1 MQDAARW
8 QLIEDLFHAALAH
21 PPAQRAA
28 WLAESCPTDADL
40 QAEVLSLLAAHEQGE
55 DSRLDLPAQLVQQ
68 AAQQLVTATP
78 ATLQSGQTLSHYQ
91 ILSWLGRG
99 GMGEVYLAEDTRL
112 GRRVALK
119 LLPTAFSQDA
129 ERVRRFEREARAASA
144 LNHPNIIT
152 IHEIST
158 EGDTHFIATEYIE
171 GETLRAHLANQSAS
185 FETALEIA
193 IQIASALEAAHTAGI
208 IHRDIKPENVMI
220 RPDGLVKI
228 LDFGIAKLAEMRNEE
243 AETSRSSTL
252 PGMPSTLPGMPSTL
266 PGMPSTLPGMIVGTA
281 SYMAPEQAQGKTVD
295 ARNDI
300 FSFGIVFYEMLTGR
314 RPFEG
319 ETALESISSILK
331 DEPTPMSR
339 MLPEVPYE
347 IERIV
352 SKTLRKDR
360 EERYQTAK
368 ELLLDLKDAKR
379 DLEFRDQ
386 WERSTVP
393 NQDAAETQFFPA
405 TTTHENQN
413 RATSENRNQSTS
425 SAEYLVTQVK
435 NHKFIYLTFAVLL
448 MTGISFGIYRY
459 SDRAPINNPFESVK
473 ITRIT
478 DSGKVGDVVALSRD
492 GKWLVYSIWEGE
504 KASVWLKQVAIPDSN
519 TQIVPPAPVK
529 YRGFAFSPDGNY
541 LYYTVEEGTYSNCT
555 LYQMPALGGGTA
567 RKLLSGIN
575 GGISF
580 SPDGKQITYGVEDLA
595 NDESILM
602 VANADGTEQ
611 RRLVMLKGNDE
622 IGSSRGRWSPDGKS
636 IAVFVGTNNPLTREL
651 ATVSVATGEITRLTT
666 HKFSEFGLW
675 EWLPDGKSFVVLAR
689 EDSAHNNS
697 FWLIS
702 YPSEEA
708 QKITNDLNN
717 IYSSMSLAA
726 EANILATVQGSA
738 TSNIWIAPVGDAA
751 RATQV
756 NAGSNQAGDP
766 QWTPDGKLAYIRG
779 LGDSQDIYL
788 IDPHGGSPKRLTSN
802 NKTNRSPRVSLDGR
816 YVVYTSFQAG
826 SPSIW
831 RMDIDGSNPKQLTT
845 QFSLNP
851 SISPN
856 GQEVIYEVGVDTLRV
871 WKVGMDGGQP
881 VQLTDQ
887 ESRLPLFSP
896 DGKQFACLWW
906 DDPNSP
912 PKIAIIPATGGKP
925 VKTFALQGGGYRWMP
940 DGRALAYFVHQDGV
954 ANIWSQPLDGGTPK
968 QLTNFTG
975 DGIVSFDFSR
985 DGKQIAFTRMTTT
998 SDVVLIS
1005 GFRK

>member
-1 MQDAARW
+1 MQDAVRW

-28 WLAESCPTDADL
+28 WLAEACPTDADL
-40 QAEVLSLLAAHEQGE
+40 QAEVLSLLAAHEQDE
-55 DSRLDLPAQLVQQ
+55 ESVLDLPAQLVQQ

-78 ATLQSGQTLSHYQ
+78 ATLQSGQILSHYQ

-171 GETLRAHLANQSAS
+171 GETLRAHLRSPLANQAAS
-185 FETALEIA
+185 CKTALEIA
-193 IQIASALEAAHTAGI
+193 IQIASALAAAHTAGI

-228 LDFGIAKLAEMRNEE
+228 LDFGIAKLTGLRISDFGMRIEE
-243 AETSRSSTL
+243 AETVR
-252 PGMPSTLPGMPSTL
+252 PSTLPGV
-266 PGMPSTLPGMIVGTA
+266 IVGTA
-281 SYMAPEQAQGKTVD
+281 NYMAPEQAQGKTVD

-314 RPFEG
+314 RPFAG
-319 ETALESISSILK
+319 ETALESISSMLK
-331 DEPTPMSR
+331 DEPPPMR
-339 MLPEVPYE
+339 QMLSAVPSE

-352 SKTLRKDR
+352 NKTLRKDR

-368 ELLLDLKDAKR
+368 DLLLDLKDAKR
-379 DLEFRDQ
+379 ELEFHDQ
-386 WERSTVP
+386 RATVP
-393 NQDAAETQFFPA
+393 NQDADETQPLPA
-405 TTTHENQN
+405 TTTNENQN
-413 RATSENRNQSTS
+413 RATSENRNQATS
-425 SAEYLVTQVK
+425 SAEYIVTQLK
-435 NHKFIYLTFAVLL
+435 NHKFLYLAFAVLL
-448 MTGISFGIYRY
+448 MAGIGFGIYRY
-459 SDRAPINNPFESVK
+459 SDSARVHNPFESVK
-473 ITRIT
+473 ITEIT
-478 DSGKVGDVVALSRD
+478 DSGKVGGGVALSRD
-492 GKWLVYSIWEGE
+492 GKWLVYSIREGE

-541 LYYTVEEGTYSNCT
+541 LYYTVEEGAISNCT
-555 LYQMPALGGGTA
+555 LYQMPVLGGGTA

-602 VANADGTEQ
+602 IANADGTNQ

-651 ATVSVATGEITRLTT
+651 ATVSVATGEITRLAT

-689 EDSAHNNS
+689 EKPAHNNS

-726 EANILATVQGSA
+726 EANILATVQSSVTA
-738 TSNIWIAPVGDAA
+738 NIWIAPVGDAT

-756 NAGSNQAGDP
+756 TAGSNQVGDP
-766 QWTPDGKLAYIRG
+766 QWTPDGKLVYNRG

-788 IDPHGGSPKRLTSN
+788 IDPRGGSPKRLTSN
-802 NKTNRSPRVSLDGR
+802 YINRSPRVSPDGR

-831 RMDIDGSNPKQLTT
+831 RMDIDGSNAKQLTT

-851 SISPN
+851 SLSPN
-856 GQEVIYEVGVDTLRV
+856 GQEIIYEVGVDTLRI
-871 WKVGMDGGQP
+871 WKVGIDGGQP

-906 DDPNSP
+906 DDPNAP
-912 PKIAIIPATGGKP
+912 PKIAIIPSTGGKP
-925 VKTFALQGGGYRWMP
+925 VKTYALKGEGYRWMP
-940 DGRALAYFVHQDGV
+940 DGRALAYFARQDGV
-954 ANIWSQPLDGGTPK
+954 ANIWSQPIDGGTPK
-968 QLTNFTG
+968 QLTHFTS

-985 DGKQIAFTRMTTT
+985 DGKQLAFTRMTTT

>member
-1 MQDAARW
+1 MSPQYW
-8 QLIEDLFHAALAH
+8 QQVEDLFQFALAR

-28 WLAESCPTDADL
+28 WLAEACPTDADL
-40 QAEVLSLLAAHEQGE
+40 QAEVLSLLAAHEQDE
-55 DSRLDLPAQLVQQ
+55 ESTLDLPAQLVQQ

-119 LLPTAFSQDA
+119 LLPAAFSQDA
-129 ERVRRFEREARAASA
+129 ERLRRFEREARAASA

-171 GETLRAHLANQSAS
+171 GETLRAHLVNQSAS
-185 FETALEIA
+185 FKTALEIA

-228 LDFGIAKLAEMRNEE
+228 LDFGIAKLAEMRNAAFGTRNEE
-243 AETSRSSTL
+243 AETSR
-252 PGMPSTLPGMPSTL
+252 PSTLPGV
-266 PGMPSTLPGMIVGTA
+266 IVGTA
-281 SYMAPEQAQGKTVD
+281 NYMAPEQAQGKQVD

-319 ETALESISSILK
+319 ETALESISSMLK
-331 DEPTPMSR
+331 DEPVPMRR
-339 MLPEVPYE
+339 MLPEVPGE

-352 SKTLRKDR
+352 NKTLRKDR

-368 ELLLDLKDAKR
+368 DLLSDLKDAKR
-379 DLEFRDQ
+379 DLEFHDQ
-386 WERSTVP
+386 WDRSTVP
-393 NQDAAETQFFPA
+393 HQDAAETQLLPA
-405 TTTHENQN
+405 TPTHENQN
-413 RATSENRNQSTS
+413 QATS

-435 NHKFIYLTFAVLL
+435 NHKVLYLTFAVLL
-448 MTGISFGIYRY
+448 MAGIGFGIYRY

-473 ITRIT
+473 ITKLT

-492 GKWLVYSIWEGE
+492 GKWLVYSIREGE

-519 TQIVPPAPVK
+519 TQIVPPAAVK

-541 LYYTVEEGTYSNCT
+541 LYYTLEEGTLSNCT
-555 LYQMPALGGGTA
+555 LYQMPVLGGGTA

-602 VANADGTEQ
+602 IANADGSEQ

-651 ATVSVATGEITRLTT
+651 ATVSVATGEITRLKT

-675 EWLPDGKSFVVLAR
+675 EWLPDGKGFVILAR
-689 EDSAHNNS
+689 ENPAHNNS

-717 IYSSMSLAA
+717 AYSSMSLAA
-726 EANILATVQGSA
+726 DANILATVQKSW
-738 TSNIWIAPVGDAA
+738 TSNIWIAPVGDTT

-756 NAGSNQAGDP
+756 NAGSNRVGDP
-766 QWTPDGKLAYIRG
+766 QWTPDGNLVYIRG

-788 IDPHGGSPKRLTSN
+788 IDPRGGSPKRLTSN
-802 NKTNRSPRVSLDGR
+802 YINRHPRVSSDGR
-816 YVVYTSFQAG
+816 YIVYSSFQAG
-826 SPSIW
+826 TPSIW

-845 QFSLNP
+845 EFSFNP

-871 WKVGMDGGQP
+871 WKVGIDGGQP
-881 VQLTDQ
+881 VQLTDK
-887 ESRLPLFSP
+887 ESRLPVFSP

-912 PKIAIIPATGGKP
+912 PKIAIIPSTGGQP

-940 DGRALAYFVHQDGV
+940 DGRSLAYFVRQDGV
-954 ANIWSQPLDGGTPK
+954 DNIWSQPIDGATPK

-975 DGIVSFDFSR
+975 DGLVSFDFSR
-985 DGKQIAFTRMTTT
+985 DGKQIAFTRMTGT

>member
-28 WLAESCPTDADL
+28 WLAEACPPESYPKDDDL
-40 QAEVLSLLAAHEQGE
+40 QAEVLSLLAAHEQDE
-55 DSRLDLPAQLVQQ
+55 ESRLDLPAQLVQQ

-91 ILSWLGRG
+91 VLAWLGRG

-171 GETLRAHLANQSAS
+171 GETLRAHLANHSAS
-185 FETALEIA
+185 FKTALEIA
-193 IQIASALEAAHTAGI
+193 IQIASALEAAHHAGI

-243 AETSRSSTL
+243 AETSR
-252 PGMPSTLPGMPSTL
+252 
-266 PGMPSTLPGMIVGTA
+266 PSTLPGMIVGTA
-281 SYMAPEQAQGKTVD
+281 NYMAPEQAQGKTID

-314 RPFEG
+314 RPFAG
-319 ETALESISSILK
+319 ETALESISSMLK
-331 DEPTPMSR
+331 DEPVPMRR
-339 MLPEVPYE
+339 MLPAVPGE

-352 SKTLRKDR
+352 NKTLRKDR

-368 ELLLDLKDAKR
+368 ELLLDLKEAKR
-379 DLEFRDQ
+379 DLEFHDQ
-386 WERSTVP
+386 WERSTIP
-393 NQDAAETQFFPA
+393 HQDAAETQLLPI
-405 TTTHENQN
+405 TTTN
-413 RATSENRNQSTS
+413 ENRNQATS

-435 NHKFIYLTFAVLL
+435 NHKFLYLAFTVLL
-448 MTGISFGIYRY
+448 MAGIGFGIYRY

-478 DSGKVGDVVALSRD
+478 DSGKVGYVVALSRD
-492 GKWLVYSIWEGE
+492 GKWLVYSIREGD

-541 LYYTVEEGTYSNCT
+541 LYYTVEEGALSNCT
-555 LYQMPALGGGTA
+555 LYQMPVLGGGTA
-567 RKLLSGIN
+567 RKLMSGIN

-580 SPDGKQITYGVEDLA
+580 SPDGKQITYGVENLA
-595 NDESILM
+595 DDESLLM
-602 VANADGTEQ
+602 VANTDGSEQ

-651 ATVSVATGEITRLTT
+651 ATVSVATGEITRLKT

-675 EWLPDGKSFVVLAR
+675 EWLPDGKGFVVLAR
-689 EDSAHNNS
+689 EDTAHNNS

-717 IYSSMSLAA
+717 VFSWMSLAA
-726 EANILATVQGSA
+726 DANILATVQGSA
-738 TSNIWIAPVGDAA
+738 TSSIWIAPVGDTA

-756 NAGSNQAGDP
+756 NAGSNNVGDP
-766 QWTPDGKLAYIRG
+766 QWTPDGKLVYNRG
-779 LGDSQDIYL
+779 LGDRQDIYL
-788 IDPHGGSPKRLTSN
+788 IDPQGGSPKRLTSN
-802 NKTNRSPRVSLDGR
+802 SNTNRYPRVSPDGR
-816 YVVYTSFQAG
+816 YIVYYSFQAG

-845 QFSLNP
+845 EFSLNP

-856 GQEVIYEVGVDTLRV
+856 GQEIIYEVGVDTLRV
-871 WKVGMDGGQP
+871 WKVGIDGGQP
-881 VQLTDQ
+881 VQLTDK
-887 ESRLPLFSP
+887 ESRFPVFSP
-896 DGKQFACLWW
+896 DGKQFACHWW

-912 PKIAIIPATGGKP
+912 QKIAIIPSTGGKP
-925 VKTFALQGGGYRWMP
+925 VKTFALKGEGYRWMP
-940 DGRALAYFVHQDGV
+940 DGRSLAYFVRKDGV
-954 ANIWSQPLDGGTPK
+954 WSQPIDGGTPK

-975 DGIVSFDFSR
+975 DGITSFDFSR
-985 DGKQIAFTRMTTT
+985 DGKQIAFTRMTNT

>member
-1 MQDAARW
+1 MEDAARW
-8 QLIEDLFHAALAH
+8 QLIEDLFHAALAQ

-28 WLAESCPTDADL
+28 WLAESCPPESCPEAADL
-40 QAEVLSLLAAHEQGE
+40 QAEVLSLLAAHEQDE
-55 DSRLDLPAQLVQQ
+55 ESALDLPAQLVQQ
-68 AAQQLVTATP
+68 AAQQLVAATP
-78 ATLQSGQTLSHYQ
+78 ATWQSGQNLSHYQ
-91 ILSWLGRG
+91 VLAWLGRG

-185 FETALEIA
+185 FKTVLEIA

-243 AETSRSSTL
+243 AETAR
-252 PGMPSTLPGMPSTL
+252 
-266 PGMPSTLPGMIVGTA
+266 PSTLPGMIVGTA
-281 SYMAPEQAQGKTVD
+281 SYMAPEQAQGKQVD

-314 RPFEG
+314 RPFAG
-319 ETALESISSILK
+319 ETALESISSMLK
-331 DEPTPMSR
+331 DEPPPLR
-339 MLPEVPYE
+339 QMLSAVPSE

-352 SKTLRKDR
+352 NKTLRKDR

-368 ELLLDLKDAKR
+368 DLLLDLKEAKR
-379 DLEFRDQ
+379 DLEFHDQ
-386 WERSTVP
+386 WERSTVA
-393 NQDAAETQFFPA
+393 NQDGGETQPLPG

-413 RATSENRNQSTS
+413 RATAENRNQATS
-425 SAEYLVTQVK
+425 SAEYLVTQVR

-448 MTGISFGIYRY
+448 MAGIGFGIYRY

-473 ITRIT
+473 ITKIT

-492 GKWLVYSIWEGE
+492 GKWLVYSIREGE
-504 KASVWLKQVAIPDSN
+504 KASVWLKQVAIPESN

-541 LYYTVEEGTYSNCT
+541 LYYTVEEGALSNCT
-555 LYQMPALGGGTA
+555 LYQMPVLGGGTA
-567 RKLLSGIN
+567 RKLMSGIN

-580 SPDGKQITYGVEDLA
+580 SPDGKQITYGVENLA
-595 NDESILM
+595 DDESLLM
-602 VANADGTEQ
+602 VANADGTNQ

-651 ATVSVATGEITRLTT
+651 ATVSVATGEITRLKT
-666 HKFSEFGLW
+666 HSFSEFGLW
-675 EWLPDGKSFVVLAR
+675 EWLPDGKGFMVLAR
-689 EDSAHNNS
+689 EKPAHNNS

-702 YPSEEA
+702 YPSEKA

-726 EANILATVQGSA
+726 DANILATVQSSVTA
-738 TSNIWIAPVGDAA
+738 NIWIAPVGDTT
-751 RATQV
+751 RPTQV
-756 NAGSNQAGDP
+756 TAGSNQVGDP
-766 QWTPDGKLAYIRG
+766 QWTPEGKLVYNRG

-788 IDPHGGSPKRLTSN
+788 IDPQGGSPKRLTSN
-802 NKTNRSPRVSLDGR
+802 YINRSPRVSPDGR
-816 YVVYTSFQAG
+816 SIVYTSFQAG

-831 RMDIDGSNPKQLTT
+831 RMDIDGSHPKQLTT

-851 SISPN
+851 SISPD
-856 GQEVIYEVGVDTLRV
+856 GQEVIYEVGVDTLRI
-871 WKVGMDGGQP
+871 WKVGIDDGQP

-887 ESRLPLFSP
+887 ESRLPVFSP

-912 PKIAIIPATGGKP
+912 PKIAIIPSTGGKP
-925 VKTFALQGGGYRWMP
+925 IKTFPLKGGGYRWMP
-940 DGRALAYFVHQDGV
+940 DGRSLAYFARKEGV
-954 ANIWSQPLDGGTPK
+954 DNIWSQPIDGASPK

-975 DGIVSFDFSR
+975 DGITSFEFSR
-985 DGKQIAFTRMTTT
+985 DGKQIAFTRMTNT

>member
-8 QLIEDLFHAALAH
+8 QLIEDLFHAALAR
-21 PPAQRAA
+21 PPAQRVA
-28 WLAESCPTDADL
+28 WLADACPTDADL
-40 QAEVLSLLAAHEQGE
+40 QAEVLSLLAAHEQDE
-55 DSRLDLPAQLVQQ
+55 ESALDLPAQLVQQ
-68 AAQQLVTATP
+68 AAQQLVAATP

-185 FETALEIA
+185 FKTVLEIA

-228 LDFGIAKLAEMRNEE
+228 LDFGIAKLAAMRKEE
-243 AETSRSSTL
+243 AETAR
-252 PGMPSTLPGMPSTL
+252 
-266 PGMPSTLPGMIVGTA
+266 PSTLPGMIVGTA
-281 SYMAPEQAQGKTVD
+281 NYMAPEQAQGKAVD

-314 RPFEG
+314 RPFAG
-319 ETALESISSILK
+319 ETALESISSMLK
-331 DEPTPMSR
+331 DEPPPLR
-339 MLPEVPYE
+339 QMLPAVPSE
-347 IERIV
+347 LERIV
-352 SKTLRKDR
+352 TKTLRKDR
-360 EERYQTAK
+360 EERYQTAQD
-368 ELLLDLKDAKR
+368 LLLDLKEARR
-379 DLEFRDQ
+379 DLEFHDQ
-386 WERSTVP
+386 WERSTALP
-393 NQDAAETQFFPA
+393 QDAAETQLLSA
-405 TTTHENQN
+405 TPTNENQN
-413 RATSENRNQSTS
+413 QATS

-435 NHKFIYLTFAVLL
+435 HHKFIYLTFAVLL
-448 MTGISFGIYRY
+448 MAGIGFGIYRY

-473 ITRIT
+473 ITKIT
-478 DSGKVGDVVALSRD
+478 DSGKVGGVVALSRD
-492 GKWLVYSIWEGE
+492 GKWLVYSIREGE
-504 KASVWLKQVAIPDSN
+504 KASVWLKQVAIPESN

-541 LYYTVEEGTYSNCT
+541 LYYTVEEGALSNCT
-555 LYQMPALGGGTA
+555 LYQMPVLGGGTA
-567 RKLLSGIN
+567 RKLMSGIN
-575 GGISF
+575 GGVSF
-580 SPDGKQITYGVEDLA
+580 SPDGKQITYGVENLA
-595 NDESILM
+595 DDESILM
-602 VANADGTEQ
+602 VANADGSEQ

-651 ATVSVATGEITRLTT
+651 ATVSVATGEITRLAT

-689 EDSAHNNS
+689 EKPAHNNS

-717 IYSSMSLAA
+717 VFSAMSLAA
-726 EANILATVQGSA
+726 EANILATVQSSVTA
-738 TSNIWIAPVGDAA
+738 NIWIASVGDAT

-756 NAGSNQAGDP
+756 TAGSNQVGDP
-766 QWTPDGKLAYIRG
+766 QWTPDGKLVYNRG
-779 LGDSQDIYL
+779 LGDNQDIYL
-788 IDPHGGSPKRLTSN
+788 IDPRGGSPKRLTSN
-802 NKTNRSPRVSLDGR
+802 YINRSPRVSPDGR
-816 YVVYTSFQAG
+816 YIVYFSFQAG

-845 QFSLNP
+845 QFSLTP

-856 GQEVIYEVGVDTLRV
+856 GQEVIYEVGVDTLRI
-871 WKVGMDGGQP
+871 WKVGIDGGQP

-887 ESRLPLFSP
+887 ESRLPVFSP
-896 DGKQFACLWW
+896 DGKHFACLWW
-906 DDPNSP
+906 DDPNAP
-912 PKIAIIPATGGKP
+912 PKIAIIPSTGGKP
-925 VKTFALQGGGYRWMP
+925 VKTFALKGGGYRWMP
-940 DGRALAYFVHQDGV
+940 DGRSLAYFARKDGV
-954 ANIWSQPLDGGTPK
+954 DNIWSQPIDGTTPK

-975 DGIVSFDFSR
+975 DGIVSYDFSR
-985 DGKQIAFTRMTTT
+985 DGKQIAFTRMTNT

>member
-8 QLIEDLFHAALAH
+8 QLIEDLFHSALAH

-28 WLAESCPTDADL
+28 WLAETCSEDAAL

-55 DSRLDLPAQLVQQ
+55 ESRLDLPAQLVQQ

-119 LLPTAFSQDA
+119 LLPTAFSQNA

-185 FETALEIA
+185 FKTALEIA
-193 IQIASALEAAHTAGI
+193 IQIVSALEAAHHAGI

-228 LDFGIAKLAEMRNEE
+228 LDFGIAKLAEMRNEQ
-243 AETSRSSTL
+243 ATTSR
-252 PGMPSTLPGMPSTL
+252 
-266 PGMPSTLPGMIVGTA
+266 PSTLPGMIVGTA

-331 DEPTPMSR
+331 DEPPPMSR
-339 MLPEVPYE
+339 MLPEVPGE

-352 SKTLRKDR
+352 NKTLRKDR

-368 ELLLDLKDAKR
+368 ELLLDLKGAKR
-379 DLEFRDQ
+379 ELEFRDQ
-386 WERSTVP
+386 WERSSVP
-393 NQDAAETQFFPA
+393 NQEADETQPLPG
-405 TTTHENQN
+405 TTTNENRN
-413 RATSENRNQSTS
+413 RATSENQNQATS

-435 NHKFIYLTFAVLL
+435 NHKFIYLAFAVLL
-448 MTGISFGIYRY
+448 MVGIGFGIYRY
-459 SDRAPINNPFESVK
+459 SDNAPINNPFESVK
-473 ITRIT
+473 ITKIT
-478 DSGKVGDVVALSRD
+478 DSGKVGGGVALSRD
-492 GKWLVYSIWEGE
+492 GKWLVYSIREGE
-504 KASVWLKQVAIPDSN
+504 KASVWLKQVAIPESN
-519 TQIVPPAPVK
+519 TQIVPPAAVK

-541 LYYTVEEGTYSNCT
+541 LYYTIEEGTLSNCT
-555 LYQMPALGGGTA
+555 LYQMPVLGGGTV
-567 RKLLSGIN
+567 RKLISGIN

-580 SPDGKQITYGVEDLA
+580 SPDGKQITYGVENLA
-595 NDESILM
+595 DDESLLM
-602 VANADGTEQ
+602 VANADGTNQ

-651 ATVSVATGEITRLTT
+651 ATVSVATGEITRLKT

-675 EWLPDGKSFVVLAR
+675 EWLLDGKSFVVLAR
-689 EDSAHNNS
+689 EKPAHNNS

-726 EANILATVQGSA
+726 EANILATVQSSVTA
-738 TSNIWIAPVGDAA
+738 NIWIASVGDAT
-751 RATQV
+751 RPTQV
-756 NAGSNQAGDP
+756 NAGSNQVGDP
-766 QWTPDGKLAYIRG
+766 QWTPDGKLVYNRG

-788 IDPHGGSPKRLTSN
+788 IDPRGGSPKRLTSN
-802 NKTNRSPRVSLDGR
+802 YINRSPRVSPDGR
-816 YVVYTSFQAG
+816 YIVYFSFQAG
-826 SPSIW
+826 TPSIW

-871 WKVGMDGGQP
+871 WKVGIDGGRP
-881 VQLTDQ
+881 DQLTDQ
-887 ESRLPLFSP
+887 ESRLPVFSP
-896 DGKQFACLWW
+896 DGKHFACLWW

-912 PKIAIIPATGGKP
+912 PKIAIIPSTGGKP
-925 VKTFALQGGGYRWMP
+925 VKTFAVKGGGYRWMP
-940 DGRALAYFVHQDGV
+940 DGRSLAYFARKDGV
-954 ANIWSQPLDGGTPK
+954 DNIWSQPIDGGTPK

-985 DGKQIAFTRMTTT
+985 DGKQLAFTRMTNT

>member
-8 QLIEDLFHAALAH
+8 QLIEDLFHAALAQ

-28 WLAESCPTDADL
+28 WLAESCSTDAAL
-40 QAEVLSLLAAHEQGE
+40 QAEILSLLAAHEQDE
-55 DSRLDLPAQLVQQ
+55 ESRLDLPAQLVQQ
-68 AAQQLVTATP
+68 AAQQLVAATP

-91 ILSWLGRG
+91 VLAWLGRG

-158 EGDTHFIATEYIE
+158 AGDTHFIATEYIE
-171 GETLRAHLANQSAS
+171 GETLRAHLAKQSAS
-185 FETALEIA
+185 FKTVLEIA
-193 IQIASALEAAHTAGI
+193 IQIASALAAAHHAGI

-228 LDFGIAKLAEMRNEE
+228 LDFGIAKLSGRGD
-243 AETSRSSTL
+243 AETRRHGEEDNSLIAASST
-252 PGMPSTLPGMPSTL
+252 TT
-266 PGMPSTLPGMIVGTA
+266 PGMIVGTA
-281 SYMAPEQAQGKTVD
+281 SYMAPEQAQGKQVD

-314 RPFEG
+314 RPFAG

-331 DEPTPMSR
+331 DEPAPMNR
-339 MLPEVPYE
+339 MLPEVPGE

-352 SKTLRKDR
+352 NKTLRKER

-368 ELLLDLKDAKR
+368 DLLLDLKDARR
-379 DLEFRDQ
+379 DLESHDQ
-386 WERSTVP
+386 RSTVP
-393 NQDAAETQFFPA
+393 HQDAAETQLLPA
-405 TTTHENQN
+405 TTT
-413 RATSENRNQSTS
+413 RENRNQATS

-435 NHKFIYLTFAVLL
+435 NHKFIYLAFAVLL
-448 MTGISFGIYRY
+448 MAGIGFGIHRY

-473 ITRIT
+473 ITKIT

-492 GKWLVYSIWEGE
+492 GKWLVYSIREGE
-504 KASVWLKQVAIPDSN
+504 KASVWLKQVAIPESN

-555 LYQMPALGGGTA
+555 LYQMPVLGGGTA

-580 SPDGKQITYGVEDLA
+580 SPDGKQITYGVENLA
-595 NDESILM
+595 DDESILM
-602 VANADGTEQ
+602 VANADGTAS
-611 RRLVMLKGNDE
+611 RRLVMLKGNEE

-675 EWLPDGKSFVVLAR
+675 EWLPDGKGFVVLAR
-689 EDSAHNNS
+689 EDPAHNNS

-717 IYSSMSLAA
+717 VFSAMSLAA
-726 EANILATVQGSA
+726 DANILATVQNSA
-738 TSNIWIAPVGDAA
+738 TSNIWIAPVSDTA

-756 NAGSNQAGDP
+756 NAGSNKVGDP
-766 QWTPDGKLAYIRG
+766 QWTPDGKLVYNRG

-802 NKTNRSPRVSLDGR
+802 NINRHPRVSPDGR

-851 SISPN
+851 SLSPN
-856 GQEVIYEVGVDTLRV
+856 GQEIIYEVGVDTLRV
-871 WKVGMDGGQP
+871 WKVGIDGGRP

-887 ESRLPLFSP
+887 ESRLPVFSP

-906 DDPNSP
+906 DAPNSP
-912 PKIAIIPATGGKP
+912 PKIAIIPSTGGKP
-925 VKTFALQGGGYRWMP
+925 VKTFALKGGGYRWMP
-940 DGRALAYFVHQDGV
+940 DGRSLAYFARQDGV
-954 ANIWSQPLDGGTPK
+954 DNIWSQPIDGATPK
-968 QLTNFTG
+968 QLTNFTSEA
-975 DGIVSFDFSR
+975 IYSFDFSR
-985 DGKQIAFTRMTTT
+985 DGKQIAFTRMTGT

-1005 GFRK
+1005 EFRK

>member
-8 QLIEDLFHAALAH
+8 QLIEDLFHAALAR

-28 WLAESCPTDADL
+28 WLAEACPPDSYPKDADL
-40 QAEVLSLLAAHEQGE
+40 QSEVLSLLAAHEQVE
-55 DSRLDLPAQLVQQ
+55 ESALDFPAQLVQQ
-68 AAQQLVTATP
+68 ATQQLVTATP
-78 ATLQSGQTLSHYQ
+78 ATLQSGQRLSHYQ
-91 ILSWLGRG
+91 IISWLGRG

-112 GRRVALK
+112 GRHVALK

-171 GETLRAHLANQSAS
+171 GETLRAHLANQAAS
-185 FETALEIA
+185 IKTVLEIA
-193 IQIASALEAAHTAGI
+193 IQIASALAAAHTAGI

-243 AETSRSSTL
+243 AEIAR
-252 PGMPSTLPGMPSTL
+252 
-266 PGMPSTLPGMIVGTA
+266 PSTLPGMIVGTA
-281 SYMAPEQAQGKTVD
+281 SYMSPEQAQGKTID

-314 RPFEG
+314 RPFAG

-331 DEPTPMSR
+331 DEPPPMR
-339 MLPEVPYE
+339 QMLSAVPGE

-360 EERYQTAK
+360 EERYQTAQD
-368 ELLLDLKDAKR
+368 LLLDLKEAKR
-379 DLEFRDQ
+379 ELEFHDQ
-386 WERSTVP
+386 WERSTVQH
-393 NQDAAETQFFPA
+393 QDAAETKLLPA
-405 TTTHENQN
+405 TPTN
-413 RATSENRNQSTS
+413 ENRNQATS

-435 NHKFIYLTFAVLL
+435 THKFLYLTCAVLL
-448 MTGISFGIYRY
+448 MVGIGFGIYRY
-459 SDRAPINNPFESVK
+459 SDKAPINNPFESVK
-473 ITRIT
+473 ITKIT
-478 DSGKVGDVVALSRD
+478 DSGKVGEVVALSRD
-492 GKWLVYSIWEGE
+492 GKWLVYSIWDGE

-541 LYYTVEEGTYSNCT
+541 LYYTIEEGAISNCT
-555 LYQMPALGGGTA
+555 LYQMPVLGGGTA

-580 SPDGKQITYGVEDLA
+580 SPDGKQITYGVENLA
-595 NDESILM
+595 DDESLLM

-611 RRLVMLKGNDE
+611 RRLVMLKGNEE

-651 ATVSVATGEITRLTT
+651 ATVSVATGEITRLAT

-675 EWLPDGKSFVVLAR
+675 EWLPDGKGFVVLAR
-689 EDSAHNNS
+689 EKPAHNNS

-726 EANILATVQGSA
+726 DADILATVQSSV
-738 TSNIWIAPVGDAA
+738 TSNIWIAPVGDAT
-751 RATQV
+751 RPTQV
-756 NAGSNQAGDP
+756 TAGSNQVGDP
-766 QWTPDGKLAYIRG
+766 QWTPDGKLVYNRG

-788 IDPHGGSPKRLTSN
+788 IDPRGGSPKRLTSN
-802 NKTNRSPRVSLDGR
+802 YINRSPRVSPDGR

-856 GQEVIYEVGVDTLRV
+856 GQEVIYEVGVDTLRI
-871 WKVGMDGGQP
+871 WKVGIDGGQP

-887 ESRLPLFSP
+887 ESRLPVFSP

-906 DDPNSP
+906 DDPSAP
-912 PKIAIIPATGGKP
+912 PKIALIPATGGKP
-925 VKTFALQGGGYRWMP
+925 VKTFPLQGQGYRWMP
-940 DGRALAYFVHQDGV
+940 DGRALAYFARQDGV
-954 ANIWSQPLDGGTPK
+954 DNIWSQPLDGGTPK
-968 QLTNFTG
+968 QLTNFIG

-985 DGKQIAFTRMTTT
+985 DGKQIAFTRMTNT

>member
-21 PPAQRAA
+21 PPAQRVA
-28 WLAESCPTDADL
+28 WLAETCPEDAAL

-55 DSRLDLPAQLVQQ
+55 ESRLDLPAQLVQQ
-68 AAQQLVTATP
+68 AAQQLVTITP

-119 LLPTAFSQDA
+119 LLPTAFSQNP
-129 ERVRRFEREARAASA
+129 ERVRRFEQEARAASA

-171 GETLRAHLANQSAS
+171 GETLRAHLANQPAS
-185 FETALEIA
+185 IKTALEIA
-193 IQIASALEAAHTAGI
+193 IQIVSALEAAHHAGI

-228 LDFGIAKLAEMRNEE
+228 LDFGIAKLAEMQNAAVGTRNEE
-243 AETSRSSTL
+243 AETSR
-252 PGMPSTLPGMPSTL
+252 
-266 PGMPSTLPGMIVGTA
+266 PSTLPGMIVGTA
-281 SYMAPEQAQGKTVD
+281 NYMAPEQAQGKKVD

-314 RPFEG
+314 RPFAG

-331 DEPTPMSR
+331 DEPSPMSR
-339 MLPEVPYE
+339 LLPEVPVE

-352 SKTLRKDR
+352 NKTLRKDR

-368 ELLLDLKDAKR
+368 ELLQDLKDAKR
-379 DLEFRDQ
+379 NLEFHDQ
-386 WERSTVP
+386 WGRSTVP
-393 NQDAAETQFFPA
+393 NQDATETQLLPA
-405 TTTHENQN
+405 TTTNENQN
-413 RATSENRNQSTS
+413 QATS

-435 NHKFIYLTFAVLL
+435 THKFIYLTFAILL
-448 MTGISFGIYRY
+448 MAGIGFGIYRY
-459 SDRAPINNPFESVK
+459 SDRTLVNNPFESVK
-473 ITRIT
+473 ITKLT
-478 DSGKVGDVVALSRD
+478 DYGKVGDVVALSRD
-492 GKWLVYSIWEGE
+492 GKWLVYSIREGE
-504 KASVWLKQVAIPDSN
+504 KASVWLKQVAIPESN

-541 LYYTVEEGTYSNCT
+541 LYYTIEEGALSNCT
-555 LYQMPALGGGTA
+555 LYQMPVLGGGTA

-611 RRLVMLKGNDE
+611 RRLVMLKGNEE

-651 ATVSVATGEITRLTT
+651 ATVSVATGEITRLKT

-689 EDSAHNNS
+689 EKPAHNNS

-702 YPSEEA
+702 YPSAEA

-717 IYSSMSLAA
+717 VYSSMSLAA
-726 EANILATVQGSA
+726 EANILATVQSSVTA
-738 TSNIWIAPVGDAA
+738 NIWIASVGDAT
-751 RATQV
+751 RPTQV
-756 NAGSNQAGDP
+756 TAGSNQAGDP
-766 QWTPDGKLAYIRG
+766 QWTPEGKLAYIRG

-802 NKTNRSPRVSLDGR
+802 NNTNRSPRVSPDGR

-826 SPSIW
+826 APSIW

-845 QFSLNP
+845 EFSLNP
-851 SISPN
+851 SISPD
-856 GQEVIYEVGVDTLRV
+856 GQEIIYEVGVDTLRI
-871 WKVGMDGGQP
+871 WKVGIDGGRP

-887 ESRLPLFSP
+887 ESRVPVFSP

-912 PKIAIIPATGGKP
+912 PKIAIIPSTGGKP
-925 VKTFALQGGGYRWMP
+925 VKTFALKGGGYRWMP
-940 DGRALAYFVHQDGV
+940 DGRSLAYFARKDGV
-954 ANIWSQPLDGGTPK
+954 DNIWSQPIDGGTPK

-985 DGKQIAFTRMTTT
+985 DGKQIAFTRMTSV

>member
-28 WLAESCPTDADL
+28 WLAEACPPESYPKDAADL
-40 QAEVLSLLAAHEQGE
+40 QSEVLSLLAAHEQVVE
-55 DSRLDLPAQLVQQ
+55 SALDFPAQLVQQ
-68 AAQQLVTATP
+68 ATQQLVTATP
-78 ATLQSGQTLSHYQ
+78 ATLQSGQRLSHYQ
-91 ILSWLGRG
+91 IISWLGRG
-99 GMGEVYLAEDTRL
+99 GMGDVYLAEDTRL

-152 IHEIST
+152 IHEINT

-185 FETALEIA
+185 CKTALEIA

-228 LDFGIAKLAEMRNEE
+228 LDFGIAKLAEMRTAAGGTRPDE
-243 AETSRSSTL
+243 AETSTL
-252 PGMPSTLPGMPSTL
+252 PGV
-266 PGMPSTLPGMIVGTA
+266 IVGTA
-281 SYMAPEQAQGKTVD
+281 SYMAPEQAQGKKVD

-314 RPFEG
+314 RPFAG
-319 ETALESISSILK
+319 ETTLESISSILK
-331 DEPTPMSR
+331 DEPPPMRR
-339 MLPEVPYE
+339 MLPAVPGE

-352 SKTLRKDR
+352 NKTLRKDR

-368 ELLLDLKDAKR
+368 DLLSDLKEAKR
-379 DLEFRDQ
+379 DLEFHDHHDQ
-386 WERSTVP
+386 GGNRSTIP
-393 NQDAAETQFFPA
+393 HQDENETQLLSA
-405 TTTHENQN
+405 TTTKENQN
-413 RATSENRNQSTS
+413 QATS

-435 NHKFIYLTFAVLL
+435 NHKFVYLTFAVLL
-448 MTGISFGIYRY
+448 MAGIGFGFYRY
-459 SDRAPINNPFESVK
+459 SDRSSINNPFESVK

-492 GKWLVYSIWEGE
+492 GKWLVYSIREGD

-541 LYYTVEEGTYSNCT
+541 LYYTIEEGALSNCT
-555 LYQMPALGGGTA
+555 LYQMPVLGGGTA
-567 RKLLSGIN
+567 RKLMSGIN

-602 VANADGTEQ
+602 VANADGTNQ

-651 ATVSVATGEITRLTT
+651 ATVSVATGEITRLKT
-666 HKFSEFGLW
+666 HRFSEFGLW
-675 EWLPDGKSFVVLAR
+675 EWLPDGKGFVVLAR
-689 EDSAHNNS
+689 EDPAHNNS

-708 QKITNDLNN
+708 QKLTNDRNDV
-717 IYSSMSLAA
+717 YSWMSLAA
-726 EANILATVQGSA
+726 DANILATVQSSVTA
-738 TSNIWIAPVGDAA
+738 NIWIAPVGDAA

-756 NAGSNQAGDP
+756 NAGSSNQVGEP
-766 QWTPDGKLAYIRG
+766 QWTPDGKLVYTRG

-788 IDPHGGSPKRLTSN
+788 IDPQGGSPKRLTSN
-802 NKTNRSPRVSLDGR
+802 YINRAPRVSPDGR
-816 YVVYTSFQAG
+816 SIVYTSFQAG
-826 SPSIW
+826 APSIW

-845 QFSLNP
+845 EFSINP

-856 GQEVIYEVGVDTLRV
+856 GQEIIYEVGVDTLRV
-871 WKVGMDGGQP
+871 WKVGIDGGQP

-887 ESRLPLFSP
+887 ESRQPVFSP
-896 DGKQFACLWW
+896 DGKHFACLWW

-912 PKIAIIPATGGKP
+912 PKIAIIPSTGGKP
-925 VKTFALQGGGYRWMP
+925 VKTYALKGEGYRWMP
-940 DGRALAYFVHQDGV
+940 DGRSLAYFVRQDGV
-954 ANIWSQPLDGGTPK
+954 ANIWSQPIDGGAPK
-968 QLTNFTG
+968 QITNFTS

-985 DGKQIAFTRMTTT
+985 DGKHIAFTRMTGT

>member
-1 MQDAARW
+1 MTPQYW
-8 QLIEDLFHAALAH
+8 QQVEDLFHAALAR

-28 WLAESCPTDADL
+28 WLAEACPPESCPEAADL
-40 QAEVLSLLAAHEQGE
+40 QGEVLSLLAAHEQAGE
-55 DSRLDLPAQLVQQ
+55 SALNLPAQLVQQ
-68 AAQQLVTATP
+68 AAQQLVTSTP

-185 FETALEIA
+185 FKTALEIA

-228 LDFGIAKLAEMRNEE
+228 LDFGIAKLAGFRNADFGMRNEE
-243 AETSRSSTL
+243 AETLIQAEPKNPQSAIRNPQATA
-252 PGMPSTLPGMPSTL
+252 PGTVM
-266 PGMPSTLPGMIVGTA
+266 GTA

-314 RPFEG
+314 RPFAG

-331 DEPTPMSR
+331 DEPVPMSR
-339 MLPEVPYE
+339 MLHEVPGE

-352 SKTLRKDR
+352 NKTLRKDR

-368 ELLLDLKDAKR
+368 DLLLDLKEAKR
-379 DLEFRDQ
+379 DLEFHYQ
-386 WERSTVP
+386 GERSTVP
-393 NQDAAETQFFPA
+393 HQDAAETQLLPA
-405 TTTHENQN
+405 TPTNENQN
-413 RATSENRNQSTS
+413 QATS
-425 SAEYLVTQVK
+425 SAEYLVTQFK
-435 NHKFIYLTFAVLL
+435 SHKFIYLTFAVLL
-448 MTGISFGIYRY
+448 MAGIGFGIYSY
-459 SDRAPINNPFESVK
+459 SDRAPVNNPFESVK
-473 ITRIT
+473 ISKLT
-478 DSGKVGDVVALSRD
+478 DSGKVGDRVALSRD
-492 GKWLVYSIWEGE
+492 GKWLAYSIVEGE
-504 KASVWLKQVAIPDSN
+504 KASLWLKQVAIPDSN
-519 TQIVPPAPVK
+519 TQIAPPANIY
-529 YRGFAFSPDGNY
+529 YRELSFSPDGNY
-541 LYYTVEEGTYSNCT
+541 LYYSVLEGTSNNMAV
-555 LYQMPALGGGTA
+555 YQMPVLGGTA
-567 RKLLSGIN
+567 RKFLSGIN

-651 ATVSVATGEITRLTT
+651 ATVSVATGEITRLAT

-675 EWLPDGKSFVVLAR
+675 EWLPDGKGFVVLAR
-689 EDSAHNNS
+689 ENPAHNNS

-717 IYSSMSLAA
+717 VFSWMSLAA
-726 EANILATVQGSA
+726 DANILATVQISA
-738 TSNIWIAPVGDAA
+738 TSNIWIAPVGDTA

-756 NAGSNQAGDP
+756 TAGSNQAGDP

-788 IDPHGGSPKRLTSN
+788 IDPQGGSPKRLTSN
-802 NKTNRSPRVSLDGR
+802 YINRHPRVSPDGR
-816 YVVYTSFQAG
+816 YIVYSSFQAG
-826 SPSIW
+826 APSIW
-831 RMDIDGSNPKQLTT
+831 RMDIDGSNSKQLTT
-845 QFSLNP
+845 EFSINP

-856 GQEVIYEVGVDTLRV
+856 GQEVIYEVGVDTLRI
-871 WKVGMDGGQP
+871 WKVGIDGGQP

-887 ESRLPLFSP
+887 ESRLPIFSP
-896 DGKQFACLWW
+896 DGKQFTCLWW

-912 PKIAIIPATGGKP
+912 PKIAIIPSTGGKP
-925 VKTFALQGGGYRWMP
+925 VKTFALKGEGYRWMP
-940 DGRALAYFVHQDGV
+940 DGRALAYFARQDGV
-954 ANIWSQPLDGGTPK
+954 RNIWTQPIDGGAPK
-968 QLTNFTG
+968 QLTNFTA